1 MIEVKKINYT
11 RKLNYILIPVTQ
23 TDDYKAF
30 NEVFLAYR
38 RLDSVRIER
47 TPSGGISI
55 KGLSV
60 PGRWDIRTFKW
71 GCEFTYCGHEDE
83 GIWHND
89 PIRLEHGCGM
99 FRLQFRNKIFE
110 DEKTNS
116 KISGKQALNKFYKE
130 LKAINIDL
138 NNYAI
143 ENGKE
148 IKEQIESPLI
158 QLEDQEDKD
167 KIFENCHHID
177 INSSYPAGVKEYH
190 PEFAPVIDKWYE
202 LKKQGHKE
210 YKAYLNLM
218 IGTMQSQFVG
228 YKYADISKYAIK
240 LNNDK
245 IRAMAQ
251 WLKDNGRKVLLYN
264 TDGIWFQGE
273 PYLNGSDKLGE
284 FKQDHTN
291 CKFRAKSN
299 GAYEFIENGKYTPV
313 IRGKTKLDETKPR
326 EEWNWGD
333 IYQNDAQL
341 IIKYELT
348 EGGLEKIYEFGN

>member
-1 MIEVKKINYT
+1 MINFKKVKFSEGV
-11 RKLNYILIPVTQ
+11 NYIQIPVTQ
-23 TDDYKAF
+23 TDNYKEF
-30 NEVFLAYR
+30 NEIVKAYGDNPF
-38 RLDSVRIER
+38 RLKR
-47 TPSGGISI
+47 TPSGGISTT
-55 KGLSV
+55 KPFWG
-60 PGRWDIRTFKW
+60 GWDLRALKW
-71 GCEFTYCGHEDE
+71 GSEFTYCSRKD
-83 GIWHND
+83 
-89 PIRLEHGCGM
+89 GM
-99 FRLQFRNKIFE
+99 FRIQYRNKLKGI
-110 DEKTNS
+110 EKE
-116 KISGKQALNKFYKE
+116 ISGKQALNKFKRA
-130 LKAINIDL
+130 LARRGINLED
-138 NNYAI
+138 YAI
-143 ENGKE
+143 PNGKE
-148 IKEQIESPLI
+148 VKEQIECPLI

-273 PYLNGSDKLGE
+273 PYPINSDKLGE
-284 FKQDHTN
+284 FKQDHSN

-326 EEWNWGD
+326 DEWNWGD
-333 IYQNDAQL
+333 IYHNDAQL
-341 IIKYELT
+341 LIKYELT
-348 EGGLEKIYEFGN
+348 NGGLEKIYEFGN

>member
-1 MIEVKKINYT
+1 MIKFKKVKFSEKP
-11 RKLNYILIPVTQ
+11 NYIKIPVTQ
-23 TDDYKAF
+23 TDNYKEF
-30 NEVFLAYR
+30 NEIVKEYNKSSFKLK
-38 RLDSVRIER
+38 R
-47 TPSGGISI
+47 TPSGGICI
-55 KGLSV
+55 TKPFWG
-60 PGRWDIRTFKW
+60 GWDLRALKW
-71 GCEFTYCGHEDE
+71 GSEFTCCSYKH
-83 GIWHND
+83 
-89 PIRLEHGCGM
+89 GM
-99 FRLQFRNKIFE
+99 FRIQYRNKLKGI
-110 DEKTNS
+110 EKE
-116 KISGKQALNKFYKE
+116 ISGKQALNKFKRA
-130 LKAINIDL
+130 LARRGINLED
-138 NNYAI
+138 YAI